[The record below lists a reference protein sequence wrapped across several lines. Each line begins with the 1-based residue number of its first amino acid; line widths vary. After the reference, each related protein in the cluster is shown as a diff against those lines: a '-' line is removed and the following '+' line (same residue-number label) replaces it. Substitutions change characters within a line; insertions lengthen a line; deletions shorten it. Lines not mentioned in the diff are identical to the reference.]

1 MESEKPAFTPG
12 PLVARRVNHDPRPYA
27 VINPNGPHGDEIVAG
42 YLSEADAT
50 LYAAAPDLFDELDI
64 RVGDL
69 VMLRRAIEEGDPKAE
84 LLIRIND
91 MLRETRAALSKAL
104 GKDAP

>member
-1 MESEKPAFTPG
+1 MTEKPAFTPG
-12 PLVARRVNHDPRPYA
+12 PLLARRINDLLRPYA
-27 VINPNGPHGDEIVAG
+27 VINPNGPHGDEMVAG

-50 LYAAAPDLFDELDI
+50 FYAAAPDIFDELDI

-84 LLIRIND
+84 LLIRIDD
-91 MLRETRAALSKAL
+91 MLRETSAALSKAL